1 MNLWFFTLLALIS
14 LQLAPVHSDNHVQSK
29 CGRRALEHIQSIC
42 PTDAD
47 GNLCL
52 TGEFPITK
60 YCAQGLTDSEIY
72 DLCCPTNEH
81 H

>member
-1 MNLWFFTLLALIS
+1 MNFWFFTLLALIG
-14 LQLAPVHSDNHVQSK
+14 LHLAHAHSDNHVQSK

-52 TGEFPITK
+52 IGEFPITK
-60 YCAQGLTDSEIY
+60 YCAQGLSDADITG
-72 DLCCPTNEH
+72 LCCPSKNL
-81 H
+81 

>member
-1 MNLWFFTLLALIS
+1 MNLCTFTLLVLIS
-14 LQLAPVHSDNHVQSK
+14 FQAAEAHSDNHVQSK

-60 YCAQGLTDSEIY
+60 YCAQGFTDVEIIG
-72 DLCCPTNEH
+72 LCCPNKNH
-81 H
+81 